1 MGRKF
6 VSILELSALLKGT
19 FAISLRLRYGQLNYI
34 QKFLCKIKHTHIFP
48 ALHNFQLTPFNPQ
61 GRKLSLLR
69 IWIKLLLEQK
79 TRKLELSQ
87 RIFKIASISAHIH
100 TLISPYWVTYNAAMT
115 AIKTRRDVDLL
126 LQQPEKQAIPH
137 SPWIETLSLTILFH
151 LCRHFICCKR
161 DSFSLRSAHHT
172 PFHIFL
178 YMCKHGAFKAA
189 ICQHF
194 FFHWHYKNFL
204 LCTFFILNNSF
215 FPQLY
220 FFFCFKSVGDGG
232 SAKKK

>member
-6 VSILELSALLKGT
+6 VSILEHSALLKGT

-34 QKFLCKIKHTHIFP
+34 QKFLCKTKHTHIFP
-48 ALHNFQLTPFNPQ
+48 ALHNFQLTPFNPE
-61 GRKLSLLR
+61 GRKLSLLC
-69 IWIKLLLEQK
+69 KNLNKAFAVAK

-151 LCRHFICCKR
+151 LCRHFM
-161 DSFSLRSAHHT
+161 L
-172 PFHIFL
+172 
-178 YMCKHGAFKAA
+178 
-189 ICQHF
+189 
-194 FFHWHYKNFL
+194 
-204 LCTFFILNNSF
+204 
-215 FPQLY
+215 
-220 FFFCFKSVGDGG
+220 
-232 SAKKK
+232 